1 MAIGAVW
8 RCIEFRLAKKNA
20 GTVALSRPSRGR
32 QPRSEQV
39 HPGGKQEYNSSILV
53 SVTPARGQLQ
63 MNTRRANDRHDLK
76 EKDTNM
82 NGPAR
87 FTALAVAL
95 AGMVLSLSG
104 CNRLAAR
111 DQLNKGV
118 DAYKSARFEEAI
130 GHFQKA
136 TQLDPSLPMAKS
148 YLATALAQNVVPGLD
163 TQENLKTAQQAIDIF
178 KEVLAK
184 DPSDVN
190 SLKQVAGIYFSIKK
204 LDDAREW
211 QKKVLAVDPKDPEA
225 AYTVGVI
232 DWTLAHENTLKALVP
247 AGITDDGEGNVKAPK
262 KVMDPLKEQNAPLVE
277 EGLKY
282 LNQALANRPN
292 YDDAMSYLNLIYR
305 RKADIDFGNPDAVRA
320 DVASA
325 KEWSSKSMGTR
336 KENEAK
342 KNKGPGGITMG
353 DNGELK

>member
-1 MAIGAVW
+1 
-8 RCIEFRLAKKNA
+8 
-20 GTVALSRPSRGR
+20 
-32 QPRSEQV
+32 
-39 HPGGKQEYNSSILV
+39 
-53 SVTPARGQLQ
+53 
-63 MNTRRANDRHDLK
+63 
-76 EKDTNM
+76 M

-95 AGMVLSLSG
+95 AGVVISMSG

-178 KEVLAK
+178 KEVLEK
-184 DPSDVN
+184 EPKDVN

-204 LDDAREW
+204 LDDAKAW
-211 QKKVLAVDPKDPEA
+211 QKKVLEVDPKDPEA
-225 AYTVGVI
+225 AYTVGVV
-232 DWTLAHENTLKALVP
+232 DWTQAHMNTLKELVP
-247 AGITDDGEGNVKAPK
+247 AGITDDGEGNLKAPK
-262 KVMDPLKEQNAPLVE
+262 KVMETIQQENGPLVT
-277 EGLKY
+277 EGLQY
-282 LNQALANRPN
+282 LNQAMANRAN
-292 YDDAMSYLNLIYR
+292 YDDAMSYLNLMYR
-305 RKADIDFGNPDAVRA
+305 RKADVDFGNADAVKA
-320 DVASA
+320 DVAAA
-325 KEWSSKSMGTR
+325 KEWSAKAMGTR

-342 KNKGPGGITMG
+342 KNKGPGGIVMDSSG
-353 DNGELK
+353 NLK